1 LNASDL
7 MLRLELGA
15 FLDDYISVIDNNQLE
30 LWPGFFVD
38 DCLYEI
44 MSKENEESSMP
55 APLIRCEG
63 IAMIRD
69 RVVSLRNA
77 NIYEFP
83 IYRHFVSG
91 LSFERIDADSV
102 SLTAS
107 YLVINTSPAG
117 FSSVYQAGRYYD
129 RLVRVGAS
137 WRIKS
142 KRAVYETLKVQT
154 LLAFP
159 I

>member
-1 LNASDL
+1 
-7 MLRLELGA
+7 MLRVELSA

-30 LWPGFFVD
+30 LWSSFFVD

-44 MSKENEESSMP
+44 ISKENEDASMP
-55 APLIRCEG
+55 APLMRCEG

-83 IYRHFVSG
+83 IYRHFISG
-91 LSFERIDADSV
+91 LALKRGDADSV
-102 SLTAS
+102 DLTAS
-107 YLVINTSPAG
+107 YVVINTSPAG

-129 RLVRVGAS
+129 RLVQTEGG